1 MTMGI
6 KGEANILK
14 GEIGK
19 VIDAQG
25 AHVTIGK
32 SENNYSLT
40 ITGNTITL
48 IYNAGQP
55 ITQEVIDKIKEDGR
69 QEVLKNPEKYDLTP
83 KTVKELTTPALEYK
97 INNALVHGS
106 GHAAESILY
115 IDYLDDTDL
124 VDRSKPATPPSDKFP
139 KPAGDSVE

>member
-1 MTMGI
+1 MGI

-32 SENNYSLT
+32 SENNNNLT

-55 ITQEVIDKIKEDGR
+55 ITQKVIDKIKEEGR

-83 KTVKELTTPALEYK
+83 KTVKELTAPVLEYK
-97 INNALVHGS
+97 VNNALVHGS

-115 IDYLDDTDL
+115 IDYLDDTAL
-124 VDRSKPATPPSDKFP
+124 VDRSKPA
-139 KPAGDSVE
+139 G